1 MKGWWNMVCFNGL
14 SLEQQYDVLV
24 RGVLEFGATPKGTC
38 QSGAEVAIETMRDP
52 TPGPRFLC
60 MPCAVAYMNELAG
73 T

>member
-1 MKGWWNMVCFNGL
+1 MRRWYGMTCFNGL
-14 SLEQQYDVLV
+14 DEAQQHDVLI
-24 RGVLEFGATPKGTC
+24 RGVLEFGAQPKGRC
-38 QSGAEVAIETMRDP
+38 QEGAAVAIETINDP